1 VAEAGLL
8 PEDREFDVGLGKLI
22 MLALLAAVLLGSAP
36 EVACVALAQSGACT
50 SACRSQYNQCR
61 IATKGSPSC
70 DAQFAACMQRCI
82 SSRRR

>member
-1 VAEAGLL
+1 
-8 PEDREFDVGLGKLI
+8 LGRLI
-22 MLALLAAVLLGSAP
+22 ALAFLA
-36 EVACVALAQSGACT
+36 VALAFIANATPCAAPVAAGVTLAEGGACT
-50 SACRSQYNQCR
+50 SACRAQYNQCR

>member
-1 VAEAGLL
+1 L

-22 MLALLAAVLLGSAP
+22 MLALLAAVLLGSVP